1 MNLTGSIESA
11 EKEFKQILEEFFIAV
26 YTEESL
32 TSHGID
38 HHRRVWNYAKE
49 LIRLIPLKN
58 SGQTSH
64 LPSESIIAC
73 YLHDIGMAVD
83 QGVKHGK
90 YSRELCIQFFR
101 KNNFPEN
108 EWSDVLDAIENH
120 DNKDYISNA
129 SGNELLTVLSV
140 ADDLDAF
147 GLTGIFRYSEIY
159 LTRGIDPE
167 KIGYMIR
174 ENAEKRFDNFV
185 KTIGSD
191 SEIYQKHSKRYYI
204 LDDFFRKY
212 NEQLH
217 SYQFGTPNPSG
228 YCGVIEIFLY
238 SMNKKLKLDE
248 LFKEPKKFSDDLVIL
263 WFFEELQKE
272 ILAF

>member
-1 MNLTGSIESA
+1 MNLTGTIESA

-32 TSHGID
+32 PSHGID

-49 LIRLIPLKN
+49 LLKLFSVNN
-58 SGQTSH
+58 SGQIAH
-64 LPSESIIAC
+64 LVPELIIAS
-73 YLHDIGMAVD
+73 YLHDIGMSVD
-83 QGVKHGK
+83 PGLRHGK
-90 YSRELCIQFFR
+90 HSRELCIQFFR
-101 KNNFPEN
+101 KNNYHVN
-108 EWSDVLDAIENH
+108 EWTDVLDAIENH

-129 SGNELLTVLSV
+129 SGNELLTILSV

-147 GLTGIFRYSEIY
+147 GFTGVFRYSEIY
-159 LTRGIDPE
+159 LTRKITPE
-167 KIGYMIR
+167 KLGYLII
-174 ENAEKRFDNFV
+174 ENAGKRYDNFG

-191 SEIYQKHSKRYYI
+191 SEIYKKHCKRFYI

-212 NEQLH
+212 NDQLH

-228 YCGVIEIFLY
+228 YCGVIEIFLN
-238 SMNKKLKLDE
+238 SMNKKLKPDDM
-248 LFKEPKKFSDDLVIL
+248 FKESMKYSDDPIIL
-263 WFFEELQKE
+263 WFFEQLQKE